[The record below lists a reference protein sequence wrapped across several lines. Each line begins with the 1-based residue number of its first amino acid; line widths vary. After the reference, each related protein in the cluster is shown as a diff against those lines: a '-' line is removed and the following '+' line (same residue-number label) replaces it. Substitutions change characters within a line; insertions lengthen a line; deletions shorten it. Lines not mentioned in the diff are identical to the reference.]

1 MGLTTKSYTSTEP
14 LSDAIHTYGL
24 VWTADRI
31 YTYIDVDDL
40 AHRVLDVETPE
51 QDFYTKGNLT
61 GFNPWASG
69 AKNAP
74 FDQEF
79 YLYFN
84 VAVGGTYAWPDTCA
98 NKPWLNASTQVAY
111 DFWSKQTT
119 WYPTWASTTTQSA
132 LKVDS
137 VKVWQFSA

>member
-1 MGLTTKSYTSTEP
+1 MALTTKAYTFTSP
-14 LSDAIHTYGL
+14 LSDAMHTYGL

-40 AHRVLDVETPE
+40 AHRVLDVETPT
-51 QDFYTKGNLT
+51 QGFYTKGGLT

-84 VAVGGTYAWPDTCA
+84 VAFGGTYAWPDTCP
-98 NKPWLNASTQVAY
+98 NKPWLNAST
-111 DFWSKQTT
+111 
-119 WYPTWASTTTQSA
+119 
-132 LKVDS
+132 
-137 VKVWQFSA
+137 